1 MSDASTAAVLEGLT
15 AALRDAIAT
24 APGHETHALTATRA
38 NALAWFDANGLPHP
52 RSEDWKYTN
61 VRPIARRDFSLGSAR
76 DVASDVSEFV
86 DLGAGPDAACTVVL
100 VDGVVA
106 QISPDVPDG
115 LALLPLGEALA
126 RHGDSLSDLIG
137 KIADAHA
144 DGFAALNA
152 SSLSQGVYIKVR
164 EGVRIPQPINVVFV
178 GKTDGVAAL
187 PRLLIDVGQDAAAH
201 VVEHYVGDAKAAYL
215 TNAVVE
221 INLAE
226 RAKLELSKL
235 QEEGIKAF
243 HISTTAARLAESA
256 ELVSNALSFGAA
268 IARHDINARFTAPN
282 GNIVLNGLYMGSDR
296 QHVDFHTRLFH
307 AATDCTSEQIYK
319 GILDGHARGV
329 FNGQVHVEPDA
340 QRTQADQSNHNLLL
354 SRNAEIDTKPQL
366 EIYADD
372 VKCSHGT
379 TVGQLDE
386 QMLFYL
392 RSRGIPPTEARGM
405 LTYGFAHDIVERLT
419 LDALRVRAE
428 ATLTNILPET
438 GGLGETH

>member
-1 MSDASTAAVLEGLT
+1 MSDASTVAVLEGLVGT
-15 AALRDAIAT
+15 LRDAIAN
-24 APGHETHALTATRA
+24 APGHKTPALTALRTS
-38 NALAWFDANGLPHP
+38 ALAWFDTNGLPNP

-61 VRPIARRDFSLGSAR
+61 VRPIARRDFSLGSEH
-76 DVASDVSEFV
+76 DSTSDISEYSNF
-86 DLGAGPDAACTVVL
+86 GAGPDAACTIVL
-100 VDGVVA
+100 VDGVLA
-106 QISPDVPDG
+106 QISLEVPDG
-115 LALLPLGEALA
+115 LTLLPLGEALT
-126 RHGDSLSDLIG
+126 RHGDSLKELVG
-137 KIADAHA
+137 QVADASA

-152 SSLSQGVYIKVR
+152 ASLDQGVYIKVR
-164 EGVRIPQPINVVFV
+164 DGVQIPQPINVICV

-187 PRLLIDVGQDAAAH
+187 PRLLIDVGQDASAH
-201 VVEHYVGDAKAAYL
+201 VVEHYVGDAQATYM
-215 TNAVVE
+215 TNVVVE

-235 QEEGIKAF
+235 QDEGVKAF
-243 HISTTAARLAESA
+243 HVSTTAARLAERA

-268 IARHDINARFTAPN
+268 IARHDINAWFTAPN
-282 GNIVLNGLYMGSDR
+282 GNIVLNGLYMGSGR

-307 AATDCTSEQIYK
+307 GATDCTSEQVYK
-319 GILDGHARGV
+319 GILGGHARGV

-392 RSRGIPPTEARGM
+392 RSRGIPLAEARGM
-405 LTYGFAHDIVERLT
+405 LTYGFAHDIVERLS